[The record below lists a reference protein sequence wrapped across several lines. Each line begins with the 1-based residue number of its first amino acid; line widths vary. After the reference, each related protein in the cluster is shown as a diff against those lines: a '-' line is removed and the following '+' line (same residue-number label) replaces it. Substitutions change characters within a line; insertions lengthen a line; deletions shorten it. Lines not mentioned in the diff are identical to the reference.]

1 MPGYAKEI
9 LKKYKEGGKVEE
21 YKSDL
26 LKEVEG
32 MGPEGKRYLKD
43 KLQGKKYEGELRD
56 EYKHDLDKELEGMS
70 EKGKEELKKLLG
82 VDDDPWKDVK
92 EELDGKKKDKK
103 SIGELMAYSEEGYAK
118 GGEVEEA
125 EKLIEDMPSK
135 DMSPWKKRGGG
146 ISWTP
151 ADVGEDEPEP
161 FGLTKGQFKE
171 LDERGL
177 SSFNSPEAKRFR
189 RLNKEYKKA
198 KEDAKKHAKM
208 RAEPIHFK
216 EDYEKEEKRR
226 EEVKKMADEYA
237 KGGEVEK
244 SPLGEDDDWVQGA
257 VKKPRASKKDATEGG
272 LYGVGKKA
280 DNWIQGAVKKP
291 GALRAEAK
299 KDKLIKGD
307 EKLSAKDLNKLGA
320 KAKKGK
326 NSLLMRRVNLA
337 KVFAKM
343 RKKK

>member
-1 MPGYAKEI
+1 
-9 LKKYKEGGKVEE
+9 
-21 YKSDL
+21 
-26 LKEVEG
+26 
-32 MGPEGKRYLKD
+32 
-43 KLQGKKYEGELRD
+43 
-56 EYKHDLDKELEGMS
+56 
-70 EKGKEELKKLLG
+70 
-82 VDDDPWKDVK
+82 
-92 EELDGKKKDKK
+92 
-103 SIGELMAYSEEGYAK
+103 MAYSEEGYAK

-208 RAEPIHFK
+208 RAKPIHFK

-237 KGGEVEK
+237 KGGAIHKPVK
-244 SPLGEDDDWVQGA
+244 VTPQDVLRTKKED
-257 VKKPRASKKDATEGG
+257 K
-272 LYGVGKKA
+272 
-280 DNWIQGAVKKP
+280 NWIQGAVKKP
-291 GALRAEAK
+291 GALRAIAK

-307 EKLSAKDLNKLGA
+307 EKLSAKDLSKLGA

-326 NSLLMRRVNLA
+326 NLLLMRRVNLA